1 MKQVQK
7 DGWPVSCHTYRPE
20 RLRCLRTSTRVNA
33 RSRVFSFKIFF
44 AARILLIYRPIMPII
59 GRLPPCYPPPMQVTL
74 TPHGEE
80 LVEAALARG
89 LGRSPEEV
97 VERALET
104 IAREDP
110 VLSEEEKE
118 RRRQ

>member
-1 MKQVQK
+1 
-7 DGWPVSCHTYRPE
+7 
-20 RLRCLRTSTRVNA
+20 
-33 RSRVFSFKIFF
+33 
-44 AARILLIYRPIMPII
+44 
-59 GRLPPCYPPPMQVTL
+59 MQVTL

-104 IAREDP
+104 IAQEEP
-110 VLSEEEKE
+110 VLGSEEKE
-118 RRRQ
+118 RRRQAVDGMRAFGEKHHFTLGPGERIKDLLHEGHKF